1 MTLPPHVRRLIQD
14 NARGMSGAKSW
25 RFGLEDVKLF
35 LMAYC
40 ACFMAVSTWIS

>member
-1 MTLPPHVRRLIQD
+1 MSLPPHVRRDALAVEVAPKWQLNI
-14 NARGMSGAKSW
+14 
-25 RFGLEDVKLF
+25 EDAKLF